1 MQALHVIARSFSQN
15 FDYCRTIG
23 SSRIANPAMPCG
35 AISSAGLLPKQHPGR
50 RAGWRNDVHQVDG
63 FVFDLDGTVYL
74 GDAALPGSVEGIAA
88 LRARNKQVLFV
99 SNKPLE
105 PRQNYAAK
113 LTRLGIP
120 TAAEDVITS
129 AYVLGHHLAHH
140 EADLRLYVI
149 GEQSLRDELRG
160 HGLTV
165 LNEFSEQDPKE
176 VIDPAGIDAVVVA
189 FDRTLD
195 YRKLN
200 TAYQALVNGAR
211 FFATNAD
218 KTCPMPGG
226 AIPDAGGTLAA
237 LEHMTGR
244 KLELLAGKPSTLTMQ
259 VAIDKLSLP
268 ADRIMMVGDR
278 LETDIYMGQQAG
290 MVTAVTLTGVATR
303 ADVDKMAVPP
313 DYVINNLSDLLG
325 LIV

>member
-1 MQALHVIARSFSQN
+1 MQQI
-15 FDYCRTIG
+15 
-23 SSRIANPAMPCG
+23 
-35 AISSAGLLPKQHPGR
+35 
-50 RAGWRNDVHQVDG
+50 DG

-88 LRARNKQVLFV
+88 LRARAKRVLFV
-99 SNKPLE
+99 SNKPLA

-120 TAAEDVITS
+120 TPADDVITS

-140 EADLRLYVI
+140 EPHLRLYVI
-149 GEQSLRDELRG
+149 GEPSLRTELRG
-160 HGLTV
+160 HGLIV
-165 LNEFSEQDPKE
+165 LDEFADQDAKA

-200 TAYQALVNGAR
+200 TAYQALLRGAR

-218 KTCPMPGG
+218 KACPMPGG
-226 AIPDAGGTLAA
+226 SLPDAGGTIAA

-244 KLELLAGKPSTLTMQ
+244 KLELLAGKPSALTMQ
-259 VAIDKLSLP
+259 VAIDKLGLP
-268 ADRIMMVGDR
+268 ANRVMMVGDR

-290 MVTAVTLTGVATR
+290 MATAVTLTGVATR
-303 ADVDKMAVPP
+303 ADIAKMTTPP
-313 DYVINNLSDLLG
+313 DYVIHNLGDLPG
-325 LIV
+325 LMV

>member
-1 MQALHVIARSFSQN
+1 MQRPI
-15 FDYCRTIG
+15 
-23 SSRIANPAMPCG
+23 
-35 AISSAGLLPKQHPGR
+35 
-50 RAGWRNDVHQVDG
+50 DG

-74 GDAALPGSVEGIAA
+74 GESAIPGSVEGIAE
-88 LRARNKQVLFV
+88 LRRRGKRVLFV

-105 PRQNYAAK
+105 PREKYAAK
-113 LTRLGIP
+113 LTRIGIP
-120 TAAEDVITS
+120 TPAEDVITS

-140 EADLRLYVI
+140 EPNLALYVI
-149 GEQSLRDELRG
+149 GEESLRKELRG
-160 HGLTV
+160 HGLNV
-165 LNEFSEQDPKE
+165 LNEFADQDARE
-176 VIDPAGIDAVVVA
+176 VINPAGIDAVVVA

-200 TAYQALVNGAR
+200 TAYQALMKGAK

-218 KTCPMPGG
+218 KMCPMPSIDGTPAG
-226 AIPDAGGTLAA
+226 IPDAGGTIAA

-259 VAIDKLSLP
+259 VAIDKVGVAP
-268 ADRIMMVGDR
+268 ERMMMIGDR
-278 LETDIYMGQQAG
+278 LETDIFMGQQAG

-303 ADVDKMAVPP
+303 ADVARMEQQP
-313 DYVINNLSDLLG
+313 DFVINNLSEIPD

>member
-1 MQALHVIARSFSQN
+1 MH
-15 FDYCRTIG
+15 
-23 SSRIANPAMPCG
+23 
-35 AISSAGLLPKQHPGR
+35 AI
-50 RAGWRNDVHQVDG
+50 DG

-74 GDAALPGSVEGIAA
+74 GDVALPGSVAGIAA
-88 LRARNKQVLFV
+88 LRSRGKRVLFV

-120 TAAEDVITS
+120 AAPTEVITS
-129 AYVLGHHLAHH
+129 AYVLGHHLARH
-140 EADLRLYVI
+140 ESNLRLYVI
-149 GEQSLRDELRG
+149 GEASLRAELRT

-165 LNEFSEQDPKE
+165 LEEVDEQDAKE
-176 VIDPAGIDAVVVA
+176 VIDPTGIDAVVVA
-189 FDRTLD
+189 FDRTLN

-200 TAYQALVNGAR
+200 TAYQALLHGAR

-218 KTCPMPGG
+218 KACPMPGG
-226 AIPDAGGTLAA
+226 SIPDAGGTIAA

-259 VAIDKLSLP
+259 VAVAELGLP
-268 ADRIMMVGDR
+268 ANRIMMVGDR
-278 LETDIYMGQQAG
+278 LETDIFMGQQAG

-303 ADVDKMAVPP
+303 ADVAQMAIPP
-313 DYVINNLSDLLG
+313 DYVIHNLGDLPEVIL
-325 LIV
+325 